1 MKKHLEPEEIKFQRI
16 LDMVVQEILD
26 SPEIRGELEWLLRA
40 KWDKDRKAFFQIYDY
55 IVEEMEKEDE

>member
-26 SPEIRGELEWLLRA
+26 SPEIRGELEWLLRS
-40 KWDKDRKAFFQIYDY
+40 KWDKDRKAFFQINDY